1 MPDEPRQQGFVIS
14 DLHLFTSRTNAHR
27 WQERMH
33 AAAAE
38 ADYFVLNGDIVDFR
52 WSELPGVE
60 PTAAAAEDWLD
71 ELCSAHPGCDFYY
84 VLGNHDGLEAFAAR
98 LENLAQRRENFHWHA
113 SHVRIGRSLFLHG
126 DLPIHACGE
135 DPLDRPLL
143 PSRPAKGRGLRTAY
157 RLAFAVRIQ
166 RLITLWMGPKNSARR
181 ILHALKTYHPELAGE
196 LRDVYFGHIHRVFQD
211 FQHEGIRFHN
221 TGCALR
227 GLQCKPLTVC
237 T

>member
-1 MPDEPRQQGFVIS
+1 MIS

-27 WQERMH
+27 WHERMH

-60 PTAAAAEDWLD
+60 PTIEAAVAWLD
-71 ELCSAHPGCDFYY
+71 ELCTAHSGCDFYY
-84 VLGNHDGLEAFAAR
+84 VLGNHDGLADFAAR
-98 LENLAQRRENFHWHA
+98 LEDLARERHNFHWHA

-126 DLPIHACGE
+126 DLPIHARHN

-143 PSRPAKGRGLRTAY
+143 PSRPAKGLTLRTAY

-166 RLITLWMGPKNSARR
+166 RIITLWMGPKNSARR
-181 ILHALKTYHPELAGE
+181 IVRALRRDHPDLAE
-196 LRDVYFGHIHRVFQD
+196 QVHDVYFGHIHRAFQD
-211 FQHEGIRFHN
+211 FQHEGFRFHN

-227 GLQCKPLTVC
+227 GLTCRPLTVC